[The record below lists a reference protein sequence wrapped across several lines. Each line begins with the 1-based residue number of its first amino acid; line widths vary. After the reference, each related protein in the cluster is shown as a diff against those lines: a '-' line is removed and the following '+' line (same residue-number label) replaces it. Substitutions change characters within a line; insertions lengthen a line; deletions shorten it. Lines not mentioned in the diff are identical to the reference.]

1 MSIDNGEPDANT
13 EIKTFITTL
22 ETGFFRS
29 TSAIYL
35 FREVKGKF
43 YYFDG
48 EHHCWVKIPEDQ
60 YKFTPSILAGG
71 DPVSINVDYGIDWLH
86 YDVYNVIN
94 HYFEYHEIYKDA
106 KWD

>member
-1 MSIDNGEPDANT
+1 MSIDDGEPDANT
-13 EIKTFITTL
+13 EVKTFITTL

-35 FREVKGKF
+35 FRLLQGEL
-43 YYFDG
+43 YYFEG
-48 EHHCWVKIPEDQ
+48 EHHVWIKIPEDQ
-60 YKFTPSILAGG
+60 YKFIEGGLLGG
-71 DPVSINVDYGIDWLH
+71 DPVGLSVDYGIDWLN

-94 HYFEYHEIYKDA
+94 HYYEYHEVYKDK